1 MTPESCP
8 GSQYHGGDAQASRA
22 GQHAHL
28 TGSALAA
35 RSAKLCLT
43 PNTDAAPGLTGGSL
57 DHPAAGAGLATLQ
70 FPRRHHQVMVDR
82 PEQAAVAPV
91 VELTLHRRGWR
102 EIVRE

>member
-1 MTPESCP
+1 MTRRVW
-8 GSQYHGGDAQASRA
+8 AMAI
-22 GQHAHL
+22 HA
-28 TGSALAA
+28 SALEIFFSQSFASL
-35 RSAKLCLT
+35 RHRFSPAKSL
-43 PNTDAAPGLTGGSL
+43 PQGLTGGSL